1 MQDRALGGGGG
12 VSAAAAND
20 VEVREEAILALRQNM
35 SHPGKVITI
44 RAAEGQQ
51 ELPYAGV
58 EQLLVV
64 ADSSNNRYLI
74 FDAATN
80 QFIE

>member
-1 MQDRALGGGGG
+1 MQGRALEESG
-12 VSAAAAND
+12 STAAAND
-20 VEVREEAILALRQNM
+20 VAISEEAILALRQNM

-44 RAAEGQQ
+44 RASEGQQ
-51 ELPYAGV
+51 ELPYPGV